1 MGDYYAIR
9 SKTKRTD
16 GSAGM
21 EKFSTRSV
29 TGNDAIVLI
38 EEGGGGVPRGG
49 GDSTLSSVRLPWWV
63 PAGLARGTAT
73 LR

>member
-1 MGDYYAIR
+1 
-9 SKTKRTD
+9 
-16 GSAGM
+16 M